1 MLKSE
6 IVIEFK
12 NSWKHLLSVK
22 GLKIVVLMQPKADVD
37 HICDMLADVSYKN
50 VHFRIAGEVVGQAG
64 SAVFQNKIKEIDD
77 YAKQHKGLVPV
88 IVAPYL
94 SPKKQEACRRAGI
107 YFIDLSGN
115 IFLAHKSFYLE
126 RIGFPNKYPERRKG
140 RSPFSDK
147 ASLILRVLLSEGDKN
162 WGVRELA
169 QVVELDPGFVSRMAK
184 ELEYREYIIRVN
196 SKIRLRDHK
205 CVLDDWVRNYDY
217 RKNRMKSLFFL
228 AASSDDILNKL
239 RQAKNDLPDFH
250 LSVQA
255 GASLVAP
262 HSVFNEVH
270 AYVEKVDHIDSF
282 KKCLSLNEAEHGA
295 NVILMIPYYKNSV
308 LWNAHRVKGLN
319 VVSDVQL
326 YLDLY
331 NYPLRGREQ
340 AEHLYD
346 KRLSL
351 AV

>member
-1 MLKSE
+1 MLQSE

-12 NSWKHLLSVK
+12 NNWKHLLSVE

-77 YAKQHKGLVPV
+77 YVKQHKGLVPV

-94 SPKKQEACRRAGI
+94 SPKKQEACRSAGI
-107 YFIDLSGN
+107 FFIDLSGN
-115 IFLAHKSFYLE
+115 IFLAHKSFYIE

-140 RSPFSDK
+140 RGPFSDK

-196 SKIRLRDHK
+196 SKLRLRDHK

-217 RKNRMKSLFFL
+217 RKNRMKSLFCL
-228 AASSDDILNKL
+228 ASSSDDVLNKL
-239 RQAKNDLPDFH
+239 HQAKKDLPDFH

-295 NVILMIPYYKNSV
+295 NIILMVPYYKNSV

-340 AEHLYD
+340 AEHLYN